1 MDKRRIFEPKDV
13 GCAEDPSL
21 RRGNATS
28 CERPVAAPTADRNDI
43 VDTLKAGDAAEVR
56 SSIVENDAVDTEAC
70 AQLSDDINEW
80 SDAWLVAAV
89 RRDPPNDRALN
100 VLADRYWKPLFARCQ
115 MLTLN
120 REKAS
125 DLAQQA
131 WCRVLRVRHS
141 LKPDGNFPAYLATV
155 ATNLWRDAH
164 RADLRAG
171 PMAESRLISLDRS
184 VAIDDDDAVML
195 GDVIPDLNSLDAEEQ
210 TDLAMDLDDALRR
223 LTPLLRDVVVAR
235 FIVGESCAEIGRR
248 YNRTEQS
255 VSGWVRQAIRE
266 MKLHL
271 QESRCEDACEAD
283 L

>member
-1 MDKRRIFEPKDV
+1 MDKRRIFEPKDAR
-13 GCAEDPSL
+13 CAGDPFL
-21 RRGNATS
+21 TRGNTTS
-28 CERPVAAPTADRNDI
+28 CERPVAAKTADRNGI
-43 VDTLKAGDAAEVR
+43 LETLHAGDAAEVR
-56 SSIVENDAVDTEAC
+56 SSIVENDSVDTEVY
-70 AQLSDDINEW
+70 AQPSDDINEW
-80 SDAWLVAAV
+80 SDAWLVDAV

-171 PMAESRLISLDRS
+171 PMAESHLISLDRS
-184 VAIDDDDAVML
+184 VAIDDGDAVML

-271 QESRCEDACEAD
+271 QESRCEDACKAD